1 MAEAEF
7 PTIARPYARAAFSR
21 GLDQTDGLGTWSRM
35 LSLLAAAVSE
45 PIVEEVL
52 DNPTLTTEDET
63 SLILQ
68 LMGDGLNQDGQN
80 FVSVLAE
87 YGRLALLPTIAELFE
102 LLKANHEKTMDV
114 EVTSAF
120 EVSDQE
126 KIELGAAL
134 QRMLQRDINIETEV
148 DKLLIGGVVIRAED
162 TVIDDS
168 VKGRLEKLSLVL
180 S

>member
-1 MAEAEF
+1 MAEAEL

-21 GLDQTDGLGTWSRM
+21 GLDQTDGLGSWSRM
-35 LSLLAAAVSE
+35 LSMLAAAVSE
-45 PIVEEVL
+45 PKVEEAL

-68 LMGDGLNQDGQN
+68 LMGDDLNQDGQN
-80 FVSVLAE
+80 FVRVLAE

-120 EVSDQE
+120 DVSDQE

-134 QRMLQRDINIETEV
+134 QRMLQRDINIETQV
-148 DKLLIGGVVIRAED
+148 DKLLIGGVIIRAED

>member
-1 MAEAEF
+1 
-7 PTIARPYARAAFSR
+7 
-21 GLDQTDGLGTWSRM
+21 M

-45 PIVEEVL
+45 PRVEEAL

-68 LMGDGLNQDGQN
+68 LMGDDLNQDGQN

-148 DKLLIGGVVIRAED
+148 DKLLIGGVIIRAED

>member
-1 MAEAEF
+1 MAEAEL

-21 GLDQTDGLGTWSRM
+21 GLDQTDGLGSWSRM

-45 PIVEEVL
+45 PKVEEAL

-68 LMGDGLNQDGQN
+68 LMGDDLNQDGQN

-120 EVSDQE
+120 DVSDQE

-134 QRMLQRDINIETEV
+134 QRMLQRDINIETQV
-148 DKLLIGGVVIRAED
+148 DKLLIGGVIIRAED

>member
-1 MAEAEF
+1 MAEAEL

-21 GLDQTDGLGTWSRM
+21 GLDQTDGLGSWSRM

-45 PIVEEVL
+45 PRVEEAL

-68 LMGDGLNQDGQN
+68 LMGDDLNQDGQN

-148 DKLLIGGVVIRAED
+148 DKLLIGGVIIRAED

>member
-1 MAEAEF
+1 MAEAEL

-21 GLDQTDGLGTWSRM
+21 GLDQTDGLGSWSRM

-45 PIVEEVL
+45 PKVEEAL

-68 LMGDGLNQDGQN
+68 LMGDDLNQDGQN

-120 EVSDQE
+120 DVSDQE

-134 QRMLQRDINIETEV
+134 QRMLQRDINIETQV
-148 DKLLIGGVVIRAED
+148 DKLLIGGVIIRAED
-162 TVIDDS
+162 MVIDDS

>member
-1 MAEAEF
+1 MAEAEL

-21 GLDQTDGLGTWSRM
+21 GLDQTDGLGSWSRM

-45 PIVEEVL
+45 PKVEEAL

-68 LMGDGLNQDGQN
+68 LMGDDLNQDGQN

-120 EVSDQE
+120 DVSDQE

-148 DKLLIGGVVIRAED
+148 DKLLIGGVIIRAED
-162 TVIDDS
+162 MVIDDS

>member
-1 MAEAEF
+1 MAEAEL

-45 PIVEEVL
+45 PIVEEAL

-68 LMGDGLNQDGQN
+68 LMGDDLNQDGQN

-87 YGRLALLPTIAELFE
+87 YNRLALLPTIAEISE

>member
-1 MAEAEF
+1 M
-7 PTIARPYARAAFSR
+7 
-21 GLDQTDGLGTWSRM
+21 
-35 LSLLAAAVSE
+35 
-45 PIVEEVL
+45 
-52 DNPTLTTEDET
+52 
-63 SLILQ
+63 
-68 LMGDGLNQDGQN
+68 
-80 FVSVLAE
+80 SVLAE

-120 EVSDQE
+120 DVSDQE
-126 KIELGAAL
+126 KTELGEAL

-148 DKLLIGGVVIRAED
+148 NKALIGGVVIRAED

-168 VKGRLEKLSLVL
+168 VKGRLEKLSMEL

>member
-1 MAEAEF
+1 MAEAELA
-7 PTIARPYARAAFSR
+7 TIARPYARAAFSR

-45 PIVEEVL
+45 PIVEEAL
-52 DNPTLTTEDET
+52 DTPTLTTEDET

-68 LMGDGLNQDGQN
+68 VMGDDLNQDGQN

-168 VKGRLEKLSLVL
+168 VKGRLEKLSAVL

>member
-1 MAEAEF
+1 MAEAELA
-7 PTIARPYARAAFSR
+7 TIARPYARAAFSR

-45 PIVEEVL
+45 PIVEEAL
-52 DNPTLTTEDET
+52 DTPTLTTEDET

-68 LMGDGLNQDGQN
+68 VMGDDLNQDGQN

-120 EVSDQE
+120 DVSDQE
-126 KIELGAAL
+126 KTELGAAL

-168 VKGRLEKLSLVL
+168 VKGRLEKLSMEL

>member
-1 MAEAEF
+1 
-7 PTIARPYARAAFSR
+7 
-21 GLDQTDGLGTWSRM
+21 
-35 LSLLAAAVSE
+35 
-45 PIVEEVL
+45 
-52 DNPTLTTEDET
+52 
-63 SLILQ
+63 
-68 LMGDGLNQDGQN
+68 
-80 FVSVLAE
+80 
-87 YGRLALLPTIAELFE
+87 
-102 LLKANHEKTMDV
+102 MDV

>member
-1 MAEAEF
+1 MAEAEL

-21 GLDQTDGLGTWSRM
+21 GLDQTDGLGAWSKM
-35 LSLLAAAVSE
+35 LSLLSAAVSE
-45 PIVEEVL
+45 PIVEEAL

-68 LMGDGLNQDGQN
+68 LMGDDLNRDGRN

-87 YGRLALLPTIAELFE
+87 YGRLALLPAIADLFE

-120 EVSDQE
+120 DVSDQE

-148 DKLLIGGVVIRAED
+148 DKSLIGGVVIRAED

-168 VKGRLEKLSLVL
+168 IKGRLEKLSHVL

>member
-1 MAEAEF
+1 MAEAEL

-148 DKLLIGGVVIRAED
+148 DKVLIGGVVIRAKD

>member
-1 MAEAEF
+1 MAEAELA
-7 PTIARPYARAAFSR
+7 TIARPYARAAFSR

-45 PIVEEVL
+45 PIVEEAL
-52 DNPTLTTEDET
+52 DTPTLTTEDET

-68 LMGDGLNQDGQN
+68 VMGDDLNQDGQN

>member
-1 MAEAEF
+1 
-7 PTIARPYARAAFSR
+7 
-21 GLDQTDGLGTWSRM
+21 
-35 LSLLAAAVSE
+35 
-45 PIVEEVL
+45 
-52 DNPTLTTEDET
+52 
-63 SLILQ
+63 
-68 LMGDGLNQDGQN
+68 MGDGLNQDGQN

>member
-1 MAEAEF
+1 MAEAEL

-21 GLDQTDGLGTWSRM
+21 GLDQTDGLGTWSRI

-45 PIVEEVL
+45 PKVEEAL
-52 DNPTLTTEDET
+52 YNPTLTTEDET
-63 SLILQ
+63 SLIPQ
-68 LMGDGLNQDGQN
+68 LMGDDLNQDGQN

>member
-1 MAEAEF
+1 MAEAEL
-7 PTIARPYARAAFSR
+7 PTIARPYARAAFSK
-21 GLDQTDGLGTWSRM
+21 GLDQPDGLGSWSRM
-35 LSLLAAAVSE
+35 LSMLAAAVSE
-45 PIVEEVL
+45 PLVGEAL

-63 SLILQ
+63 GLILQ
-68 LMGDGLNQDGQN
+68 LMGDDLNQDGQN

-120 EVSDQE
+120 DVSDQE
-126 KIELGAAL
+126 KTELGEAL

-148 DKLLIGGVVIRAED
+148 NKALIGGVVIRAED

-168 VKGRLEKLSLVL
+168 VKGRLEKLSMEL

>member
-1 MAEAEF
+1 MAEAELA
-7 PTIARPYARAAFSR
+7 TIARPYARAAFSR

-45 PIVEEVL
+45 PIVEEAL
-52 DNPTLTTEDET
+52 DTPTLTTEDET

-68 LMGDGLNQDGQN
+68 VMGDDLNQDGQN

-120 EVSDQE
+120 DVSDQE
-126 KIELGAAL
+126 KTELGAAL
-134 QRMLQRDINIETEV
+134 QRMLQRDINLKPKST
-148 DKLLIGGVVIRAED
+148 
-162 TVIDDS
+162 S
-168 VKGRLEKLSLVL
+168 Y
-180 S
+180 

>member
-1 MAEAEF
+1 MAEAEL

-21 GLDQTDGLGTWSRM
+21 GLDQTDGLGSWSRM
-35 LSLLAAAVSE
+35 LSMLAAAVSE
-45 PIVEEVL
+45 PKVEEAL

-68 LMGDGLNQDGQN
+68 LMGDDLNQDGQN

-120 EVSDQE
+120 DVSDQE

-134 QRMLQRDINIETEV
+134 QRMLQRDINIETQV
-148 DKLLIGGVVIRAED
+148 DKLLIGGVIIRAED

>member
-1 MAEAEF
+1 MAEAEL

-148 DKLLIGGVVIRAED
+148 DKLLIGGVVIRAEG